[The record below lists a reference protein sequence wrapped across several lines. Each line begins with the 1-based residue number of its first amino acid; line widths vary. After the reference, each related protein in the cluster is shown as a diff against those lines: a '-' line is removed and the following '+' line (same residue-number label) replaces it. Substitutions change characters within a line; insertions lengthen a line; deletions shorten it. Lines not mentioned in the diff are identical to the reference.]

1 MPEKIDFATLTL
13 KDTLDLATV
22 IETEAHDRYSLFAA
36 QLGSTEAG
44 LVFQSMAE
52 NEKKHGDALAARRR
66 SLFGDGPARYRREDI
81 FDVEAPEVG
90 SSRWNLSE
98 YNAYQVAL
106 HSEKKAWEFYDDA
119 LRVVQQ
125 PKVRALFE
133 ELRQEEAEHVRM
145 VEEIIAKLPPSAKDE
160 AEDLDDSYLRMGY

>member
-1 MPEKIDFATLTL
+1 MPAKIDFSTLTL
-13 KDTLDLATV
+13 MDTLDLASL
-22 IETEAHDRYSLFAA
+22 IETEAHDRYSLFAT
-36 QLGSTEAG
+36 QLGPTGAG
-44 LVFQSMAE
+44 SVFHSMAE

-81 FDVEAPEVG
+81 FDVEAPDVG
-90 SSRWNLSE
+90 SPRWNLSE

-119 LRVVQQ
+119 LRIVKQ
-125 PKVRALFE
+125 PEIKALFE
-133 ELRQEEAEHVRM
+133 ELRDEEAEHIRM

-160 AEDLDDSYLRMGY
+160 AEDLDDSYMRMGY

>member
-1 MPEKIDFATLTL
+1 MSAKIDFSTLTL
-13 KDTLDLATV
+13 MDTLDLATV
-22 IETEAHDRYSLFAA
+22 IETEAHDRYSLFAT

-44 LVFQSMAE
+44 LVFQAMAE

-66 SLFGDGPARYRREDI
+66 SLFGDRPARYRREDI
-81 FDVEAPEVG
+81 FDVEAPDVG

-119 LRVVQQ
+119 LRIVQQ
-125 PKVRALFE
+125 PAVRTLFE
-133 ELRQEEAEHVRM
+133 ELRGEEAEHVRM
-145 VEEIIAKLPPSAKDE
+145 VGEIIAKLPPSAKDE
-160 AEDLDDSYLRMGY
+160 AEDLDDSYMRMGY